1 MLILFLDESGDHSLN
16 RIDPQYPVFVLGGC
30 IVDREYHDNQMTDQ
44 LERYKRNL
52 FGRDDFIIH
61 TADVTRRRGVFHSL
75 TDKDFRAGFYE
86 KTNKLMTDLDY
97 MVVACGIKKD
107 EHLKIYRLAAM
118 DPYMLSLKILV
129 ERFVF
134 EINAR
139 GGGEKGVIVAESRDE
154 TLDNQLRLSWI
165 DLRTGGTEYVPASE
179 IRKHISEL
187 HIKEKSQNIAGLQ
200 IADLIVSPVGRHII
214 GKESKADWE
223 IIKQKFRRG
232 PRGNYMGF
240 GLVVL
245 PQKI

>member
-30 IVDREYHDNQMTDQ
+30 IVDKEYHENQMTDEIQ
-44 LERYKRNL
+44 QYKRDL

-61 TADVTRRRGVFHSL
+61 TADMTRRRGVFRAL
-75 TDKDFRAGFYE
+75 TDKGLRNRFYE

-97 MVVACGIKKD
+97 IIVAGGIKKD
-107 EHLKIYRLAAM
+107 EHLRRYRLAAM

-134 EINAR
+134 DIKRR
-139 GGGEKGVIVAESRDE
+139 GDGEMGMIIAESRDE

-165 DLRTGGTEYVPASE
+165 DLRTSGTEYITASE
-179 IRKHISEL
+179 IRKYISDL
-187 HIKEKSQNIAGLQ
+187 KIREKSQNIAGLQ
-200 IADLIVSPVGRHII
+200 ITDLIVSPIGRHII
-214 GKESKADWE
+214 GKESKADWG

-245 PQKI
+245 PQKV